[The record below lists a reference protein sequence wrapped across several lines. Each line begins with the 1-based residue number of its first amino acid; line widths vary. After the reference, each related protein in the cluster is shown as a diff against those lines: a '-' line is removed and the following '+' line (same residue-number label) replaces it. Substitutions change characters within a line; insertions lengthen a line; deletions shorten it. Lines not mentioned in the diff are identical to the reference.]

1 MSVSVALHRVRPAN
15 RAAHRFHTFFHQI
28 DSFRSDYFLWV
39 TAGGIGA
46 AHQRLGQR
54 DDDVPQGM
62 GVESDSEAEDPE
74 AGEG

>member
-1 MSVSVALHRVRPAN
+1 MSAPAAFRRVPPSD
-15 RAAHRFHTFFHQI
+15 RAVHRFHTFFHQI

-62 GVESDSEAEDPE
+62 DVESDNEAEDPE